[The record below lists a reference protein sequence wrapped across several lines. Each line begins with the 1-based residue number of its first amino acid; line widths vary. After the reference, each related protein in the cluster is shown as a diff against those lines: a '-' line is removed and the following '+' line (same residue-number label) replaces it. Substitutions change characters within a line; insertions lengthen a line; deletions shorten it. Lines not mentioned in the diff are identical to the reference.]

1 MTTASNK
8 LWATAGAFALAATA
22 VLVPVAAQAE
32 PDGDSD
38 SSATSD
44 SSAASSDVGSAA
56 GRTPARANRGA
67 AKRGAAANG
76 AAGAGPSTPPQSI
89 ISGVSPSDAPVT
101 GGAGTGTPPQSIISG
116 VSPTDASTTDAPA
129 ANNFGP
135 NPLFQNPLWW
145 FGTPNPTPPPPAF
158 TNTFEPL
165 ASLPGWAQ
173 GYYGWYRDL
182 NFEACVLGL
191 SNSITPS
198 VGPYGTS
205 TSSISTG
212 GC

>member
-1 MTTASNK
+1 MITKKIAIGAGAIALAVTAS
-8 LWATAGAFALAATA
+8 LTP
-22 VLVPVAAQAE
+22 LVAQAE
-32 PDGDSD
+32 PGSDTDSSSSSSDSSSSSSD

-44 SSAASSDVGSAA
+44 AGSASSEVGNAA
-56 GRTPARANRGA
+56 GRKPGRTNRG
-67 AKRGAAANG
+67 GAARPTADAPPPSVVSG
-76 AAGAGPSTPPQSI
+76 ARSATAPEAGAL
-89 ISGVSPSDAPVT
+89 
-101 GGAGTGTPPQSIISG
+101 
-116 VSPTDASTTDAPA
+116 
-129 ANNFGP
+129 GP
-135 NPLFQNPLWW
+135 NPLLQNPLWW
-145 FGTPNPTPPPPAF
+145 FGTPNPDAPPPVA
-158 TNTFEPL
+158 TRTFEPL